1 MTKGADYDRL
11 LAEFLAAGGDL
22 SRCPFDAE
30 GYTYE
35 APPYGSVVSGG
46 GATARDLAEW
56 EREYEEIVGR
66 KK

>member
-35 APPYGSVVSGG
+35 APPYGSG
-46 GATARDLAEW
+46 GATVQDLAEW

-66 KK
+66 RGVPH